1 MIKRSYSLNQYNLIW
16 MNRKFKIRN
25 YDPSDHA
32 MISEWWEEWGW
43 KPVPPSFLPA
53 GFIVEDDEGPLYVA
67 FVYMTGTGICWLEWL
82 LTSKKIDVSRK
93 RGAKEFLIGKL
104 ESMLRA
110 TGVEAIFT
118 TSNDAGLV
126 NGLKKCG
133 FEISDTNMVQ
143 MIKILK

>member
-1 MIKRSYSLNQYNLIW
+1 MGVEAST
-16 MNRKFKIRN
+16 
-25 YDPSDHA
+25 
-32 MISEWWEEWGW
+32 
-43 KPVPPSFLPA
+43 PVLSSRP

-93 RGAKEFLIGKL
+93 RGAKEFLVGEL